1 MIISEFFLVYSF
13 VVGISVI
20 SCLNAY
26 ILSYLLGDYLKTDIF
41 SYLFGDY
48 YFFGVWES
56 LLNESL

>member
-1 MIISEFFLVYSF
+1 LIISEFFLVYSF

-26 ILSYLLGDYLKTDIF
+26 ILSYLLGDYLKTDIL
-41 SYLFGDY
+41 SYLFGYY